1 MAHSVLVSLYVA
13 YAAKCFLSY
22 NVWLPNLSRFDIMSL
37 MKELTNIVKSKSD
50 PRYKLYVSGCLTKKC
65 FDSKDDVIA
74 FLDMKGFSK
83 NPRNNLYAYKCK
95 FCNGWHFSSEKMYA
109 PDRLKAFLNKSELV
123 VNRSQKQLPRSAKTS
138 VRKGCHKSWEW
149 EKTKLFLENLLR
161 TDVNKSL
168 T

>member
-1 MAHSVLVSLYVA
+1 MLF
-13 YAAKCFLSY
+13 CLSD
-22 NVWLPNLSRFDIMSL
+22 VWLPNLSRFDIMSL
-37 MKELTNIVKSKSD
+37 MKELTYIVKSKSD

-74 FLDMKGFSK
+74 FLDMNGYSK
-83 NPRNNLYAYKCK
+83 NARKNLYAYKCK

-109 PDRLKAFLNKSELV
+109 PDRLKPFLNKSELV

-149 EKTKLFLENLLR
+149 EKTKLFLENLLSK
-161 TDVNKSL
+161 DVNKSL

>member
-1 MAHSVLVSLYVA
+1 MLHMQLSA
-13 YAAKCFLSY
+13 FLSY

-37 MKELTNIVKSKSD
+37 MKELTYIVKNKSD

-65 FDSKDDVIA
+65 FNSKDDVIA
-74 FLDMKGFSK
+74 FLDMKGYSR
-83 NPRNNLYAYKCK
+83 NSRNNLYAYKCK

-109 PDRLKAFLNKSELV
+109 PDGLKPFLNKSELI

-149 EKTKLFLENLLR
+149 EKTKLFLENLLK

>member
-1 MAHSVLVSLYVA
+1 MSLYDA
-13 YAAKCFLSY
+13 YAAKYFLSY
-22 NVWLPNLSRFDIMSL
+22 IVWLPNLSRFDIMSL
-37 MKELTNIVKSKSD
+37 MKEPTYIVKSKSD
-50 PRYKLYVSGCLTKKC
+50 PRYKLYVSGCLTKKY

-83 NPRNNLYAYKCK
+83 NSRKNLYAYKCK

-123 VNRSQKQLPRSAKTS
+123 VNGSQKQLPRSAKAS

-161 TDVNKSL
+161 TDVDKSL